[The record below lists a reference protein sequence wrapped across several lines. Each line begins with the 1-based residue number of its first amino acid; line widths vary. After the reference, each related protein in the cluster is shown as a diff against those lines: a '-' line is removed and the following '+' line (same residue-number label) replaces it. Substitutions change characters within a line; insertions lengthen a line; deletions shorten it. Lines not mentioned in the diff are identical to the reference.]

1 MDYYDSE
8 NFLYI
13 NIYNIL
19 SDNEFVYEMNR

>member
-8 NFLYI
+8 NFIYI

-19 SDNEFVYEMNR
+19 SDNEFVCEMNR